1 MQPRFNPYAAAPQ
14 GLAALLG
21 VETYLKS
28 CGLEAL
34 LLHLVKTRVS
44 QINGCAYCLHM
55 HTREA
60 RADGER
66 EARLYLLNAWRESTM
81 YSARERAALGW
92 AEALT
97 NVAVSH
103 VGDADYELARAAFS
117 EKELSDLTIAIAMI
131 NGWNRI
137 AIGSASVHPGDR
149 AVQEAGGELK
159 R

>member
-1 MQPRFNPYAAAPQ
+1 MQARFNPYSAASE
-14 GLAALLG
+14 GLAGLLG

-28 CGLEAL
+28 CGLEAS

-44 QINGCAYCLHM
+44 QINGCAFCLHM

-66 EARLYLLNAWRESTM
+66 EARLYLLNAWRESAM
-81 YSARERAALGW
+81 FSARERAALAW

-97 NVAVSH
+97 TVATAH
-103 VGDADYELARAAFS
+103 AGDDVYEAVRACFS

-137 AIGSASVHPGDR
+137 AIGARSVHPGER
-149 AVQEAGGELK
+149 EGNG
-159 R
+159 

>member
-1 MQPRFNPYAAAPQ
+1 MQPRFNPYAAAPE

-28 CGLEAL
+28 CGLEPS
-34 LLHLVKTRVS
+34 LLHLVRTRVS

-66 EARLYLLNAWRESTM
+66 EARLYLLTAWRESAMFT
-81 YSARERAALGW
+81 ARERAALGW

-97 NVAVSH
+97 TVAASH
-103 VGDADYELARAAFS
+103 PSEGAYQAARAVLS
-117 EKELSDLTIAIAMI
+117 EKELSDLTIATAMI

-137 AIGSASVHPGDR
+137 AIGAGSVHPGDR
-149 AVQEAGGELK
+149 AAAE

>member
-1 MQPRFNPYAAAPQ
+1 MKPRFNPYTVAPD

-28 CGLEAL
+28 CGLEAS

-60 RADGER
+60 RTDGER

-81 YSARERAALGW
+81 YSAREQIGRA
-92 AEALT
+92 
-97 NVAVSH
+97 H
-103 VGDADYELARAAFS
+103 V
-117 EKELSDLTIAIAMI
+117 
-131 NGWNRI
+131 
-137 AIGSASVHPGDR
+137 
-149 AVQEAGGELK
+149 
-159 R
+159 

>member
-1 MQPRFNPYAAAPQ
+1 MQPRFNPYAAAPD

-21 VETYLKS
+21 VEKYLKD
-28 CGLEAL
+28 CGLEASL
-34 LLHLVKTRVS
+34 VHLVKTRVS

-66 EARLYLLNAWRESTM
+66 EARLYLLNAWRESAMFT
-81 YSARERAALGW
+81 ARERAALAW

-97 NVAVSH
+97 TIAVSH
-103 VGDADYELARAAFS
+103 AGDEVYEAARAVFS

-137 AIGSASVHPGDR
+137 AIGARSVHPGDR
-149 AVQEAGGELK
+149 AAA
-159 R
+159 